1 MYEKDSDR
9 LLSYNGESFAYDTIG
24 NPTTYR
30 GKSATWAYGRQLTAF
45 NGNTFA
51 YDARGRRTGKNSI
64 TFTYDSNGNLV
75 KQSNGLEFLYDHT
88 GIFAIK
94 YNNSTYFY
102 RKNAQQDVIALLDN
116 TGKVVVKYRYDAWGK
131 CQTTVTDDNA
141 SMIAELNPFRYRSYY
156 YDTET
161 GFYFLQTRYY
171 APEIGRFMT
180 IDDISYL
187 DPESVNGLN
196 LYAYCL
202 NNPVMCMD
210 ASGTSPEWWQ
220 WLLSGISLVAGIAL
234 CFVPGMQGFGIAL
247 IVGGATSMVSNIMS
261 AAGVDGKTASIVSGA
276 LDIVAGIALCFVPGT
291 QGLGASLIGS
301 GILGIAGGY
310 LIESLGGSFELGS
323 AIGSIV
329 GSFIGGQ
336 ICKGLQRIG
345 AVGVYTK
352 VQDLTVNPADE
363 FAKLG
368 PSDRAISYWTKNLAQ
383 NPRGYNSI
391 PNLKGDIEVIK
402 VIRGTNIVSNGHH
415 RVYVMKY
422 VINNAP
428 KYIKVYFT
436 K

>member
-30 GKSATWAYGRQLTAF
+30 GKSATWAYGRQLTGF

-51 YDARGRRTGKNSI
+51 YDARGRRTGKNSL

-171 APEIGRFMT
+171 DPEIGRFMT
-180 IDDISYL
+180 IDDVSYL
-187 DPESVNGLN
+187 DPESINGLN

-202 NNPVMCMD
+202 NNPVMHAD
-210 ASGTSPEWWQ
+210 PSG
-220 WLLSGISLVAGIAL
+220 
-234 CFVPGMQGFGIAL
+234 CFVLTTFLITIAIGAL
-247 IVGGATSMVSNIMS
+247 IGGLISGGFAIADQIQQNGWDISNWNWKQIGLS
-261 AAGVDGKTASIVSGA
+261 VLGG
-276 LDIVAGIALCFVPGT
+276 IVAGGISAIPIGGWVGALVFGA
-291 QGLGASLIGS
+291 LGAL
-301 GILGIAGGY
+301 AGG
-310 LIESLGGSFELGS
+310 LISGSINSIESAL
-323 AIGSIV
+323 
-329 GSFIGGQ
+329 
-336 ICKGLQRIG
+336 ICMSIG
-345 AVGVYTK
+345 AVANIIAYGIGDKIANTQASKIFNQSSKPKSLAVQKLQSHPLNMGTK
-352 VQDLTVNPADE
+352 V
-363 FAKLG
+363 
-368 PSDRAISYWTKNLAQ
+368 
-383 NPRGYNSI
+383 
-391 PNLKGDIEVIK
+391 LKGSYRNAFKGTTQAEIK
-402 VIRGTNIVSNGHH
+402 DLIINVSPLLRYGI
-415 RVYVMKY
+415 YSAITSSILSGWY
-422 VINNAP
+422 
-428 KYIKVYFT
+428 
-436 K
+436 

>member
-51 YDARGRRTGKNSI
+51 YDARGRRTGKNTIS
-64 TFTYDSNGNLV
+64 FTYDSNGNLV

-171 APEIGRFMT
+171 DPEIGRFMT
-180 IDDISYL
+180 IDDVSYL
-187 DPESVNGLN
+187 DPESINGLN

-202 NNPVMCMD
+202 NNPVKYSDKIGKFAISTILIGCLIAFVIGSAVSAVSQGLQYGWGNISIGQVLVD
-210 ASGTSPEWWQ
+210 GLFAAVSVALAAT
-220 WLLSGISLVAGIAL
+220 GISLVASVVLGAA
-234 CFVPGMQGFGIAL
+234 MGFGQYAADSAFHNEAITLQGSLIAIVL
-247 IVGGATSMVSNIMS
+247 GGVGGAISGAGARNASTVAGQLSGRANTGVKALITT
-261 AAGVDGKTASIVSGA
+261 AQRYGVDSKQMTLVNNLYRGAIKEGVSSVISSEFRKA
-276 LDIVAGIALCFVPGT
+276 ANKIYVTTVAVSAVSMGINLFIDYI
-291 QGLGASLIGS
+291 SNLI
-301 GILGIAGGY
+301 
-310 LIESLGGSFELGS
+310 
-323 AIGSIV
+323 
-329 GSFIGGQ
+329 
-336 ICKGLQRIG
+336 R
-345 AVGVYTK
+345 
-352 VQDLTVNPADE
+352 
-363 FAKLG
+363 
-368 PSDRAISYWTKNLAQ
+368 R
-383 NPRGYNSI
+383 
-391 PNLKGDIEVIK
+391 
-402 VIRGTNIVSNGHH
+402 
-415 RVYVMKY
+415 
-422 VINNAP
+422 
-428 KYIKVYFT
+428 
-436 K
+436 